1 MSCVQ
6 VIYYKPIASRS
17 PFGVVDGYVAQP
29 DNPFSDTTNVKV
41 DSDDDD
47 DDIFGDEPD
56 ISAVTEE
63 PKKKVVKKKSAPA
76 PADDTGLSAV
86 IDEWD
91 D

>member
-1 MSCVQ
+1 MTEEQ
-6 VIYYKPIASRS
+6 K
-17 PFGVVDGYVAQP
+17 
-29 DNPFSDTTNVKV
+29 KV
-41 DSDDDD
+41 
-47 DDIFGDEPD
+47 E
-56 ISAVTEE
+56 TEE